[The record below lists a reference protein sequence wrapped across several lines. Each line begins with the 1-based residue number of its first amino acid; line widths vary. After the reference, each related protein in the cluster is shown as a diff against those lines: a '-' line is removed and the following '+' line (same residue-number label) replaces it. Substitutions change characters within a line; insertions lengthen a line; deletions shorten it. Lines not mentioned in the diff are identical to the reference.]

1 MDAAGEGEE
10 VEMKRKF
17 DTTTDTAEE
26 TKLATTETEVNSDEE
41 ISSEYDSESLDS
53 HFNDLYPP
61 SKVTL
66 PVKYMACPDQAL
78 AIELRCLVDTE
89 YDNDFKAQIDGD
101 DFLSDALVKLQAGNL
116 SKDLL
121 ENDKDLMSCVLT
133 IERGLENRIETAIR
147 WYRYTKHLVKKGLI
161 PEYEVDVMNEATVNL
176 EKAIDLVEAIDTRAK
191 ITDLAIKGK
200 EALTNETPE
209 SWLTDEL
216 NEIGKVA
223 EDVNINQMEIDDE
236 EVLYPEAVCLG
247 PRLSEGCNLTV
258 EEIVNRF
265 VRCGEKEH
273 DDEFKMQIDTDSA
286 LGDVLEKL
294 QNFEITEK
302 IYQGDRKIQS
312 QVKTLE
318 RGLKNRLYFALR
330 QYRDLSL
337 LNKWIDESVISKAR
351 KELSK
356 AIDLLES
363 VNTEMTVDMAG
374 RAKAELS
381 GTAEHE
387 ENSLNI
393 TTISDLHI
401 GKHENGDTRHFMM
414 NVDLSRLSGLDE
426 VSEMTK
432 AKGTRSSSD
441 EDKVSERMDS
451 LSGRDQE
458 YVVSQEGSSS
468 DEDEIGAKDTKMVS
482 QQQKKPRHS

>member
-1 MDAAGEGEE
+1 
-10 VEMKRKF
+10 
-17 DTTTDTAEE
+17 
-26 TKLATTETEVNSDEE
+26 
-41 ISSEYDSESLDS
+41 
-53 HFNDLYPP
+53 
-61 SKVTL
+61 
-66 PVKYMACPDQAL
+66 MARPDQAL

-89 YDNDFKAQIDGD
+89 HDNDFKAHIDGD
-101 DFLSDALVKLQAGNL
+101 DFLSDALLKLQEGNL

-147 WYRYTKHLVKKGLI
+147 WYRYIKHLIKKGLI
-161 PEYEVDVMNEATVNL
+161 PEYEVDAMDEARVNL
-176 EKAIDLVEAIDTRAK
+176 EKAIELVEAIDTRAK
-191 ITDLAIKGK
+191 MTDLAIKGK
-200 EALTNETPE
+200 DVLTNETPE

-223 EDVNINQMEIDDE
+223 EDVNINQMEIDE
-236 EVLYPEAVCLG
+236 EDVLYPKAVCLG

-294 QNFEITEK
+294 QNFEITEE

-330 QYRDLSL
+330 QYRDLCL
-337 LNKWIDESVISKAR
+337 LNKWIDDSVISKAR
-351 KELSK
+351 KELEE
-356 AIDLLES
+356 AIELLES
-363 VNTEMTVDMAG
+363 VNTEMMVNMAES
-374 RAKAELS
+374 AKAELS
-381 GTAEHE
+381 ERADQKG
-387 ENSLNI
+387 NSLKI

-401 GKHENGDTRHFMM
+401 GKNENGDTRHFMM
-414 NVDLSRLSGLDE
+414 NVDLSRVSGLDE
-426 VSEMTK
+426 MPQMTE
-432 AKGTRSSSD
+432 RISFD
-441 EDKVSERMDS
+441 EDKVSEGMDS